1 MFRNWS
7 LRLKA
12 TLAITLLLTAV
23 TMTTIFL
30 FVRNQRELFIDEARN
45 RATIVLNTVTSA
57 AADRLYFVDHTYLL
71 DLTRNSAQTEG
82 INNIRMFDPQGMVLA
97 DAQDDTLRFGD
108 VPDPFGLELLKSSEP
123 IYRMEAD
130 QITVGKSVRFGSET
144 FGAIKVSV
152 STAALQARLSAANT
166 QAFWL
171 ALLMIGSGGFL
182 AWLVARSLTQPFLK
196 LTAVTRVMAHGD
208 MSQRIEMDRGD
219 EFATFAQSFNR
230 MADTL
235 QDRDQQA
242 RQLNRKLNERASE
255 LEALVRELRE
265 TTLARD
271 ELTQTVRA
279 LANPVIPIMPGVLV
293 MPLIGEIDSSRAGE
307 LSQALLEAVSQHRAR
322 FVILD
327 VTGVQIF
334 DSHIAQVLLESAQA
348 VGLIGATTLMSG
360 IRPEVAQ
367 TIIQLGLDFSAI
379 ATVADLQQAF
389 RFTLGQTSALRNR

>member
-30 FVRNQRELFIDEARN
+30 FVSNQRELFIDEARN

-57 AADRLYFVDHTYLL
+57 AADRLYFVDRTYLL

-82 INNIRMFDPQGMVLA
+82 INNIRMFDPKGMILA
-97 DAQDDTLRFGD
+97 DSEDDTLRFSD
-108 VPDPFGLELLKSSEP
+108 VPDQFGLELLKSAEP
-123 IYRMEAD
+123 IYIMEAD
-130 QITVGKSVRFGSET
+130 QITVGKSIRFGSET

-152 STAALQARLSAANT
+152 STAALQKRLSAANT

-171 ALLMIGSGGFL
+171 ALLIISSGGFL
-182 AWLVARSLTQPFLK
+182 AWLVARSLTRPFLK

-208 MSQRIEMDRGD
+208 LSQRIEMDRGD
-219 EFATFAQSFNR
+219 EFATFAASFNR

-235 QDRDQQA
+235 QERDQHAQ
-242 RQLNRKLNERASE
+242 QLNRKLNERASE

-271 ELTQTVRA
+271 ELTRTVRA

-334 DSHIAQVLLESAQA
+334 DSHIAQVLLESARA

-367 TIIQLGLDFSAI
+367 TIIQLGLDFNAI
-379 ATVADLQQAF
+379 ATFADLQQAF
-389 RFTLGQTSALRNR
+389 RFTLGQTSALRQY